1 MTGERHVLCCPDKF
15 RGSLTAREATDALAA
30 GVERAGRAALG
41 LPLADG
47 GEGTLDVLCP
57 APADRRTAG
66 VAGPLGTRVDADWGM
81 RGDTAVVEMA
91 RASGLA
97 LVAGANDPLRATTHG
112 TGELIRA
119 ALDEGARRILVAVG
133 GSATVDGG
141 LGALEA
147 LDFDLRGADVVVA
160 CDVTTT
166 FVDAAR
172 VFGPQKGAD
181 AASIAELEQR
191 LLGLAE
197 RYRRA
202 RGVDVLGLP
211 GGGAAGGLAGGLAA
225 YGARL
230 VPGAELVAEIAGLR
244 GALESASLALTGE
257 GRFDATSLAG
267 KVVGHVLREAS
278 RTATPAA
285 VVAGDVARDA
295 LPAGVTCVSLVERS
309 GSVEAAVRDA
319 SRLLTDAAAS
329 LAKTL

>member
-1 MTGERHVLCCPDKF
+1 VTGERPVLCCPDKF
-15 RGSLTAREATDALAA
+15 RGSLTAREAADALAA
-30 GVERAGRAALG
+30 GVERAGRAAHR

-57 APADRRTAG
+57 GPSDRRTAR
-66 VAGPLGTRVDADWGM
+66 VAGPLGTEVDADWGM

-112 TGELIRA
+112 TGELIWRR
-119 ALDEGARRILVAVG
+119 ARRGAVASSWRSAA
-133 GSATVDGG
+133 SATVDGG
-141 LGALEA
+141 LGAP
-147 LDFDLRGADVVVA
+147 RGASTSTCVSRRRGRLRRTRRLA
-160 CDVTTT
+160 
-166 FVDAAR
+166 DAAR
-172 VFGPQKGAD
+172 LRAAGAR
-181 AASIAELEQR
+181 AAAIAELEHR
-191 LLGLAE
+191 LLGCRAVQG
-197 RYRRA
+197 A
-202 RGVDVLGLP
+202 RGVDVLHLP

-244 GALESASLALTGE
+244 GLLEAASLALTGE

-267 KVVGHVLREAS
+267 KVVGHVLQEAS
-278 RTATPAA
+278 RTVTPAA
-285 VVAGDVARDA
+285 VVAGDVARDE

-329 LAKTL
+329 LATAL